1 MVRSGSRARRWP
13 ECLGVEPVKAWPVVD
28 PELLLDRGVGGM
40 GEVHR
45 ARDTRL
51 EREVEGSADPTTQA
65 TAAANDAKR
74 SPDKLC
80 SSCHVTAIG
89 RSERWPT

>member
-1 MVRSGSRARRWP
+1 MSGWAAVHCAHSRSVSAVPVRRVSA
-13 ECLGVEPVKAWPVVD
+13 
-28 PELLLDRGVGGM
+28 
-40 GEVHR
+40 
-45 ARDTRL
+45 ARDARL
-51 EREVEGSADPTTQA
+51 EREGEGSADHATQA

-89 RSERWPT
+89 GSERWLT